1 MKRLIA
7 LVEGPGDVTAVPV
20 LLRKL
25 FQQNHDFD
33 WMPGDPMKV
42 GELPALR
49 KKLRNFAE
57 ALRIKMNDG
66 KCHGV
71 LVLLDM
77 EDGCP
82 RDEAW
87 ALASDFAAFG
97 LPYPVAV
104 VFAYREYEEW
114 LVASLPTIAPN
125 VASLP
130 NVLVR
135 DYPIEGK
142 RGVKEWLTRQM
153 PAGTIYKETTDQASF
168 TAYLN
173 AELALECRSF
183 QRLTK
188 AVAEITRGNV
198 ATSRGVVSPTDPQQ
212 K

>member
-7 LVEGPGDVTAVPV
+7 LVEGPGDVTAAPV

-25 FQQNHDFD
+25 LQKTNTYD
-33 WMPGDPMKV
+33 WIPGDPMKV

-57 ALRIKMNDG
+57 ALRIKMHEG

-71 LVLLDM
+71 LVLLDL

-82 RDEAW
+82 RTEAW
-87 ALASDFAAFG
+87 ALAADFAAFG

-104 VFAYREYEEW
+104 VFAHREYEEW

-125 VASLP
+125 VSSLP
-130 NVLVR
+130 DELQR

-142 RGVKEWLTRQM
+142 RGVKEWITRQM
-153 PAGTIYKETTDQASF
+153 PTGTIYKETTDQAGF
-168 TAYLN
+168 TALL
-173 AELALECRSF
+173 EIDLALECRSF
-183 QRLTK
+183 RRLYK
-188 AVAEITRGNV
+188 AVSEIIAYSNSNGRGIV
-198 ATSRGVVSPTDPQQ
+198 TPLESR
-212 K
+212 

>member
-7 LVEGPGDVTAVPV
+7 LVEGPGDMTAVPV

-25 FQQNHDFD
+25 FQQNNIFN
-33 WMPGDPMKV
+33 WMPGDPMRV
-42 GELPALR
+42 GELSAL
-49 KKLRNFAE
+49 KKRLRNFAE
-57 ALRIKMNDG
+57 ALRIKMNEG

-87 ALASDFAAFG
+87 ALAAEFATFG
-97 LPYPVAV
+97 LPCPVAV
-104 VFAYREYEEW
+104 VFAHREYEEW
-114 LVASLPTIAPN
+114 LVASLPTIAPH
-125 VASLP
+125 VACFPDTLA
-130 NVLVR
+130 R

-168 TAYLN
+168 TAHLN
-173 AELALECRSF
+173 TDLALECRSF

-188 AVAEITRGNV
+188 AIDEIIAGSAT
-198 ATSRGVVSPTDPQQ
+198 TSRGVVSPIAP
-212 K
+212 